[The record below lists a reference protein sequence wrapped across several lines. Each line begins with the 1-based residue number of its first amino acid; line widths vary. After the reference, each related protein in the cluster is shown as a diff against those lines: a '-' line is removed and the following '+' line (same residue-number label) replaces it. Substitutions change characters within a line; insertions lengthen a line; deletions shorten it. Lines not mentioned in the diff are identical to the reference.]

1 MIATLPNNTSGM
13 RLFMAHT
20 LAIPPCCPVSRN
32 PLAGSTFTIC
42 YRARVDVLEIY
53 SLKAY
58 IRDFIGGYRGVT
70 GEIEIRTMEGMIAR
84 VAADCASAVGVPV
97 RVKAEVLLRPQQSM
111 TVIARCYPERETVY
125 TPDVKPCV
133 TASPSD

>member
-42 YRARVDVLEIY
+42 YRARVDVLEVY

-58 IRDFIGGYRGVT
+58 IRDFVGGYRGVT

-84 VAADCASAVGVPV
+84 VVCGLCVRRWCACARQSRGAPTPPAIHDRDSA
-97 RVKAEVLLRPQQSM
+97 LLSR
-111 TVIARCYPERETVY
+111 T
-125 TPDVKPCV
+125 
-133 TASPSD
+133 